1 MNAESAGDKKFQFKV
16 TGDSSN
22 QRLDLFLSSNAELNL
37 SRNQI
42 QKLIKDLK
50 VLVNGQLPQKRL
62 ALVDGDI
69 IELTLPLPKD
79 SKITAENIELDIRFE
94 DEYLAVVN
102 KPAGMVVHPAVGNR
116 SGTLVNALMYRFKNL
131 AQGGGVERPGIVH
144 RLDKNSSGLLLVAR
158 TDVVHREL
166 QKALQERGIKREYL
180 ALVCGRLKEAKG
192 MIKTYIDRSKKDRK
206 KMAVTKTSGRE
217 AITEYE
223 LEFSYRSYQLLKLSL
238 QTGRTH
244 QIRVHLAHLGHPVF
258 GDPEY
263 GGREKWHRGIFA
275 PERPLAKKLLELLPR
290 QALHAQRLEF
300 VHPVKNVRV
309 IVESEIPAD
318 FQKVLDLLEKEGC

>member
-1 MNAESAGDKKFQFKV
+1 MNAESSGDKKFQFKV

-62 ALVDGDI
+62 AIVDGDI

-116 SGTLVNALMYRFKNL
+116 SGTLVNALMYHFENL
-131 AQGGGVERPGIVH
+131 AQGGGAERAGIVH
-144 RLDKNSSGLLLVAR
+144 RLDMDTSGVVVVAKHDAAHR
-158 TDVVHREL
+158 RLAAQFKAHSVHRQYEGL
-166 QKALQERGIKREYL
+166 VLGKGPGKNGTIDLPLARMRSNRFKRAVVE
-180 ALVCGRLKEAKG
+180 GGSR
-192 MIKTYIDRSKKDRK
+192 
-206 KMAVTKTSGRE
+206 AVTHWRVLRRWG
-217 AITEYE
+217 AITHIALR
-223 LEFSYRSYQLLKLSL
+223 LE
-238 QTGRTH
+238 TGRTH
-244 QIRVHLAHLGHPVF
+244 QIRVHLSHQGWPVLGDKLY
-258 GDPEY
+258 GLNRQRGLGLEPELVELLE
-263 GGREKWHRGIFA
+263 GLGRE
-275 PERPLAKKLLELLPR
+275 
-290 QALHAQRLEF
+290 ALHAAELGFE
-300 VHPVKNVRV
+300 HP
-309 IVESEIPAD
+309 ESGEA
-318 FQKVLDLLEKEGC
+318 LLFSTPPPRDMAEVMEGLASRFGGG

>member
-1 MNAESAGDKKFQFKV
+1 
-16 TGDSSN
+16 
-22 QRLDLFLSSNAELNL
+22 
-37 SRNQI
+37 
-42 QKLIKDLK
+42 
-50 VLVNGQLPQKRL
+50 
-62 ALVDGDI
+62 
-69 IELTLPLPKD
+69 
-79 SKITAENIELDIRFE
+79 
-94 DEYLAVVN
+94 
-102 KPAGMVVHPAVGNR
+102 
-116 SGTLVNALMYRFKNL
+116 
-131 AQGGGVERPGIVH
+131 
-144 RLDKNSSGLLLVAR
+144 
-158 TDVVHREL
+158 
-166 QKALQERGIKREYL
+166 
-180 ALVCGRLKEAKG
+180 
-192 MIKTYIDRSKKDRK
+192 
-206 KMAVTKTSGRE
+206 MAVTKTSGRE

>member
-1 MNAESAGDKKFQFKV
+1 MNVESAGDKKFSFKV
-16 TGDSSN
+16 TGDSTN

-42 QKLIKDLK
+42 QKLIKDDK
-50 VLVNGQLPQKRL
+50 VLVNGQLPQKRR
-62 ALVDGDI
+62 ALSDGDI
-69 IELTLPLPKD
+69 IELTLPLLKK
-79 SKITAENIELDIRFE
+79 SEITAENIELDIRFE
-94 DEYLAVVN
+94 DEFLAVVN

-116 SGTLVNALMYRFKNL
+116 SGTLVNALMYHFENL
-131 AQGGGVERPGIVH
+131 AQGGGAERAGLVH

-180 ALVCGRLKEAKG
+180 ALVCGRLKDAKG
-192 MIKTYIDRSKKDRK
+192 LIKTHIDRSKKDRK

-223 LEFSYRSYQLLKLSL
+223 LKFSYRSYQLLKLSL
-238 QTGRTH
+238 LTGRTH

-275 PERPLAKKLLELLPR
+275 PERPLAKKLLEILSR

-300 VHPVKNVRV
+300 VHPVKHVKV

>member
-16 TGDSSN
+16 TGNLLS
-22 QRLDLFLSSNAELNL
+22 QRLDTFLSSKAELSL

-42 QKLIKDLK
+42 QKLIKDDR
-50 VLVNGQLPQKRL
+50 VLVNGQIPQKRF
-62 ALVDGDI
+62 ALSDGDI
-69 IELTLPLPKD
+69 IELTLPLLKK
-79 SKITAENIELDIRFE
+79 SEITAENIELDIRFE
-94 DEYLAVVN
+94 DEFLAVVN

-116 SGTLVNALMYRFKNL
+116 SGTLVNALMYHFENL
-131 AQGGGVERPGIVH
+131 AQGGGAERAGIVH

-180 ALVCGRLKEAKG
+180 ALVCGRLKDAKG
-192 MIKTYIDRSKKDRK
+192 LIKTHIDRSKKDRK

-217 AITEYE
+217 AVTEYE
-223 LEFSYRSYQLLKLSL
+223 LRVSYRSYQLLKLSL

-275 PERPLAKKLLELLPR
+275 PERPLAKKLLDLLPR

-309 IVESEIPAD
+309 IIESEIPAD
-318 FQKVLDLLEKEGC
+318 FQRVIDLLEKEGC

>member
-1 MNAESAGDKKFQFKV
+1 MSIEGAGDKKFRLIV
-16 TGDSSN
+16 TGESIN

-42 QKLIKDLK
+42 QKLIKDDK
-50 VLVNGQLPQKRL
+50 VLVNGQIPQKRF
-62 ALVDGDI
+62 ALSAGDI
-69 IELTLPLPKD
+69 IELTLPAPIK
-79 SKITAENIELDIRFE
+79 SKITAEAIELDIRFE

-116 SGTLVNALMYRFKNL
+116 SGTLVNALMYHFENL
-131 AQGGGVERPGIVH
+131 AQGGGAERAGIVH

-166 QKALQERGIKREYL
+166 QKALQERGIKREYR
-180 ALVCGRLKEAKG
+180 ALVCGHLKDSKG
-192 MIKTYIDRSKKDRK
+192 MIKTQIDRSKKDRK
-206 KMAVTKTSGRE
+206 KMAVTKTSGRK
-217 AITEYE
+217 AVTEYE
-223 LEFSYRSYQLLKLSL
+223 LKVSYRSYQLLKLSL

-275 PERPLAKKLLELLPR
+275 PERPLAKKLLEILPR

-309 IVESEIPAD
+309 IIESEIPAD
-318 FQKVLDLLEKEGC
+318 FQKVVDLLEKEGC

>member
-1 MNAESAGDKKFQFKV
+1 MSIKGAGDKKFRLKV
-16 TGDSSN
+16 TGESIG

-37 SRNQI
+37 SRNRI
-42 QKLIKDLK
+42 QKLIKDDK
-50 VLVNGQLPQKRL
+50 VLVNGQIPQKRL
-62 ALVDGDI
+62 ALSAGDI
-69 IELTLPLPKD
+69 IDLTLPLPKK
-79 SKITAENIELDIRFE
+79 SEITAENIDLDIRFE
-94 DEYLAVVN
+94 DEFLAVVN

-116 SGTLVNALMYRFKNL
+116 SGTLVNALMYHFENL
-131 AQGGGVERPGIVH
+131 AQGGGAERAGIVH
-144 RLDKNSSGLLLVAR
+144 RLDKNSSGLLLVAK

-166 QKALQERGIKREYL
+166 QKSLQERSIKREYL
-180 ALVCGRLKEAKG
+180 ALVCGRLKDARG
-192 MIKTYIDRSKKDRK
+192 LIKTLIDRSKKDRK
-206 KMAVTKTSGRE
+206 KMAVTKTSGRK
-217 AITEYE
+217 AVTEYE
-223 LEFSYRSYQLLKLSL
+223 LKVSYRSYQLLKLSL

-258 GDPEY
+258 GDSEY

-275 PERPLAKKLLELLPR
+275 PERPLAKKLLEILPR